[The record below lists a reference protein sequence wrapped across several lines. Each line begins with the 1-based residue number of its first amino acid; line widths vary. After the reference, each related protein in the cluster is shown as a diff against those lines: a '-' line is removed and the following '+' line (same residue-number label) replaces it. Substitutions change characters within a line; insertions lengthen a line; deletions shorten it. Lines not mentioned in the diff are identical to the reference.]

1 MSPAQCALY
10 ARVSSE
16 TQARDNTIGSQVTA
30 LREQIAADGYQ
41 LEPDESYV
49 DEGYSGSTLS
59 RPALERL
66 RDAIAGGHIGRVYVH
81 APDRLARR
89 YAHQVLLVDEFRR
102 AGAEIV
108 FLNRPIGETAEDD
121 LLLQVQG
128 VIAEYER
135 AKILERSR
143 RGRRH
148 AARSGSV
155 SALTGAP
162 FGYRYVSR
170 NQGGGTARFEVV
182 EAEAHIVRLI
192 FSWIGMDR
200 MSLREVCRRL
210 RQMGCQTRKGASY
223 WYASTIRSMLD
234 NPAYIGR
241 ATFGRSRFLP
251 PRPRLRPIRGHI
263 KPSLRATSRV
273 AVPPEE
279 WIEIPVPSL
288 VDPTVFELARTQLE
302 ENRRR
307 KRRQKTGASWL
318 LQGLTV
324 CRRCG
329 YAYYGKAAPRSRK
342 YDPTNILRY
351 YRCTGADGYRFS
363 GAAVCDNGP
372 VRSDQLEQVVWDQVK
387 ALLEQPDRVAHEYR
401 RRIAQARD
409 GAAAPDEILH
419 LDRQISSLR
428 RGIGRLIDSYAEGVI
443 DKAEFEPRITGLKQR
458 MSQLEERHEAA
469 LEAAAAERD
478 LSLVISRLEDFSAR
492 VTEGLDALD
501 ERGRQE
507 IVRALV
513 RRIEIDDPGIEVIF
527 RVPSLDGP
535 AGPPT
540 LTKTNA
546 SWHHC
551 SGVRRAHVRLDDPL
565 APPRARLRRAHR
577 LFRSHDPRRSWKRP
591 AQANSS
597 RIGVFKRTLRMA
609 KRWQPQSA
617 AFLRNAKLLKA
628 SL

>member
-1 MSPAQCALY
+1 
-10 ARVSSE
+10 
-16 TQARDNTIGSQVTA
+16 
-30 LREQIAADGYQ
+30 
-41 LEPDESYV
+41 
-49 DEGYSGSTLS
+49 
-59 RPALERL
+59 
-66 RDAIAGGHIGRVYVH
+66 
-81 APDRLARR
+81 
-89 YAHQVLLVDEFRR
+89 
-102 AGAEIV
+102 
-108 FLNRPIGETAEDD
+108 
-121 LLLQVQG
+121 
-128 VIAEYER
+128 
-135 AKILERSR
+135 
-143 RGRRH
+143 
-148 AARSGSV
+148 
-155 SALTGAP
+155 LTGAP

-170 NQGGGTARFEVV
+170 NQGGGMARFEVV

-419 LDRQISSLR
+419 LDRQISSVR

-492 VTEGLDALD
+492 VTGGLEALD

-513 RRIEIDDPGIEVIF
+513 RRIEIDNPGIEVIF

-551 SGVRRAHVRLDDPL
+551 SGVRRTDVRLDQPS
-565 APPRARLRRAHR
+565 PTPGQGFRGNHRVRARVAAHRPRVPAHATPRKALRFGNVEVAQPLQTLVDIEKPRLAAHRFVSRSANASESGAAENREVLRSVQLSSPRRLFARRGAHALVLRRQ
-577 LFRSHDPRRSWKRP
+577 RRP
-591 AQANSS
+591 IILP
-597 RIGVFKRTLRMA
+597 IGSFGRR
-609 KRWQPQSA
+609 
-617 AFLRNAKLLKA
+617 
-628 SL
+628 

>member
-1 MSPAQCALY
+1 MTEEVQCALY

-16 TQARDNTIGSQVTA
+16 TQARDNTIASQVAA
-30 LREQIAADGYQ
+30 LRERISAESFQ
-41 LEPDESYV
+41 LEPDHSYI
-49 DEGYSGSTLS
+49 DEGYSGSILS

-66 RDAIAGGHIGRVYVH
+66 RDAVAAGDIGRIYVL

-89 YAHQVLLVDEFRR
+89 YAHQVLLIDEFRR

-170 NQGGGTARFEVV
+170 SQGGGVARFEVV
-182 EAEAHIVRLI
+182 ETEAQIVRLI
-192 FSWIGMDR
+192 FAWIGVDR
-200 MSLREVCRRL
+200 MSLREVGRRL
-210 RQMGCQTRKGASY
+210 RQLGCETRKGASY
-223 WYASTIRSMLD
+223 WYASTVRSMLD

-251 PRPRLRPIRGHI
+251 PRPRLRPIRGHL
-263 KPSLRATSRV
+263 KPSPRATSRV

-279 WIEIPVPSL
+279 WIEIRVPPL
-288 VDPTVFELARTQLE
+288 VDPTVFDLARAQLE
-302 ENRRR
+302 ENRKR
-307 KRRQKTGASWL
+307 KRRQKTGRCWL

-329 YAYYGKAAPRSRK
+329 YAYYGKTAPRSRE
-342 YDPTNILRY
+342 YDPTNTLRY

-363 GAAVCDNGP
+363 GKPVCDNGP
-372 VRSDQLEQVVWDQVK
+372 VRADQLERVVWDQVK

-409 GAAAPDEILH
+409 GAAAPDEILR

-428 RGIGRLIDSYAEGVI
+428 RGISRLIDSYAEGVI

-458 MSQLEERHEAA
+458 VSQFQERHKAA
-469 LEAAAAERD
+469 LEASKMERD
-478 LSLVISRLEDFSAR
+478 LSLVISRLEDFSAK
-492 VTEGLDALD
+492 VTQRLDSLD
-501 ERGRQE
+501 ESGTQE

-513 RRIEIDDPGIEVIF
+513 SRIEIDGATIEVIF

-535 AGPPT
+535 PAPPKPP
-540 LTKTNA
+540 KTND
-546 SWHHC
+546 SWQHC
-551 SGVRRAHVRLDDPL
+551 TDVRGT
-565 APPRARLRRAHR
+565 
-577 LFRSHDPRRSWKRP
+577 
-591 AQANSS
+591 N
-597 RIGVFKRTLRMA
+597 LRMD
-609 KRWQPQSA
+609 QS
-617 AFLRNAKLLKA
+617 
-628 SL
+628 